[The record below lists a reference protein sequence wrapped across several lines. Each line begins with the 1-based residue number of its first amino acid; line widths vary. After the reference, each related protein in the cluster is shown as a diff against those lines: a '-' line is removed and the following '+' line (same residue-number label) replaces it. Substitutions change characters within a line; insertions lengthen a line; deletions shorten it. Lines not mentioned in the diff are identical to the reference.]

1 MPAGSSRD
9 IAFVSH
15 NPDLGGLF
23 SEANEFSMMDF
34 PEMRHELLMLLQ
46 VIQINLLVHQA

>member
-15 NPDLGGLF
+15 NPGLGGIF
-23 SEANEFSMMDF
+23 SEADEFSVMDF
-34 PEMRHELLMLLQ
+34 AVTKHELLMLLQ
-46 VIQINLLVHQA
+46 VIQINSVIHQA